1 MGASKDGLIMKNC
14 FTTTYKYLSQ
24 KYVLPTSWRNW
35 NEADMDS
42 FVIEQKR
49 FLARR
54 DHLKFFKSFCHRV
67 KVGQKDDVVLWDRGV
82 GVCINK
88 FAYWTYDHEVKAV
101 ITKKINKDCLLMRI
115 NHV

>member
-1 MGASKDGLIMKNC
+1 MQNC
-14 FTTTYKYLSQ
+14 FTITYKYLSQ
-24 KYVLPTSWRNW
+24 KYDLPKSWRNW
-35 NEADMDS
+35 KEADMKT

-49 FLARR
+49 FLARKE
-54 DHLKFFKSFCHRV
+54 HFAFFKSFCKPV
-67 KVGQKDDVVLWDRGV
+67 KKAKKDDVVLWDRGV